1 MGGSGILLFLC
12 FRHLGLYFV
21 FEKSTKS
28 SFYFRCFKLAIFEY
42 KTIKTVEMR
51 MQWIIWF
58 VIFNLNLIC
67 ILTNQICPRN
77 YRSNL
82 TTKIE
87 SVVHFRTVPP
97 QNCGRNLGPIKS
109 FQRYFYNVF
118 YRCQSNL
125 GPNV

>member
-1 MGGSGILLFLC
+1 MLETINILLTMFNMCNVHLLAVNKVQIQIIIEETESGSEISSPSSRSVTMGGSCILLFLC
-12 FRHLGLYFV
+12 FRDLGLHFV

-67 ILTNQICPRN
+67 ILTNQICHRN
-77 YRSNL
+77 
-82 TTKIE
+82 
-87 SVVHFRTVPP
+87 
-97 QNCGRNLGPIKS
+97 
-109 FQRYFYNVF
+109 
-118 YRCQSNL
+118 
-125 GPNV
+125 

>member
-1 MGGSGILLFLC
+1 MKCFCSVSGGTLLLMGIIFKWGVGEDNQHLWIDGRSQRALLSRSVTMGGSCILLFLC

-42 KTIKTVEMR
+42 RTIKTVEMR

-67 ILTNQICPRN
+67 ILTNQICPR
-77 YRSNL
+77 Y
-82 TTKIE
+82 
-87 SVVHFRTVPP
+87 
-97 QNCGRNLGPIKS
+97 
-109 FQRYFYNVF
+109 
-118 YRCQSNL
+118 
-125 GPNV
+125 